1 MYIISYIK
9 VVYDYVLKNNNLEKT
24 IQIKNATAY
33 IELSNKPDFQ
43 EHFMDSM
50 MFEYV

>member
-24 IQIKNATAY
+24 IQIITAIIENESKVKNV
-33 IELSNKPDFQ
+33 EF
-43 EHFMDSM
+43 
-50 MFEYV
+50 